1 MSPDARRPES
11 AVQLSDILDL
21 QRHFDGVVD
30 RAVGGVRVELREEIR
45 SGHELLNV
53 KMVELAKAAKDAAIV
68 HEQVHVEADAE
79 LRRAR
84 ERYDAWLN
92 REELNDAVRGAILG
106 KFRYVWNTVAPHW
119 KFLAT
124 LLLGLAGLLGNIQV
138 DLGVR

>member
-1 MSPDARRPES
+1 MSADARRPES

-21 QRHFDGVVD
+21 QRHFDGVVE
-30 RAVGGVRVELREEIR
+30 RAVGSVRTDLREEMR
-45 SGHELLNV
+45 SGHDLLTA
-53 KMVELAKAAKDAAIV
+53 KMDGLAKAAKDAAIV
-68 HEQVHVEADAE
+68 HEQEHIEAEAE
-79 LRRAR
+79 FRRAR
-84 ERYDAWLN
+84 ERYDAWLD

-138 DLGVR
+138 GVGVS